1 MLKNIVLIGIRNLG
15 KNKLFSFVNV
25 FGLSLSMAVCL
36 LIIAVILDQN
46 SFDLFHPNPENTY
59 RVNTL
64 ALRKNGGTELYASTP
79 FPLAAILQSEHPFI
93 AQSLRLNR
101 SLRGSMVVGERK
113 LTVGGYFTE
122 PTFFA
127 MFGFQLSGCDAN
139 ALNDPKTLII
149 SEETAEKFFGND
161 NPIGKSVAIEN
172 MGEFQVRGIV
182 KKTDQ
187 KTHVQ
192 FDILGSLVFLQN
204 WQRETNLPYDS
215 WKNYYHT
222 HTYVTLR
229 SDARREDLQA
239 ALDALPQ
246 RVYAGMELESR
257 DADYKFEIQR
267 MDEIT
272 PGPMMSASMGEG
284 MPTAVLIFLSVLAG
298 IGMFA
303 AAFNYANLTLA
314 RSITRAREIGVR
326 KVAGATRI
334 NLIGQFIGES
344 VVVAFVSLLVAEV
357 LLHVFMIPAFQSLSF
372 SADMKIKFDPT
383 FEMYAWSVLF
393 TMIVGMV
400 SGLIPAWILSS
411 FKPAAV
417 VKDISK
423 IRFASGLTLRKLI
436 LIVQFAMTL
445 VLLIVLTTISRQTD
459 FAFKMD
465 YYGFDWRNT
474 VNVKLAGPN
483 AHAIA
488 AEMAQYPGVQSYA
501 FASHTLGTW
510 EDSDID
516 VQVDPTKEAIAI
528 RDYSIDENFTNI
540 MNLSVIAGE
549 GFHHNTKEAD
559 QILVNEKFVEWMQAG
574 SNADAIGK
582 TVYLDKNKPVTISGV
597 VKDFVFK
604 PLAYELEP
612 MVFRYDPAAWSIVH
626 FKLKNSNTK
635 DAGNYFE
642 QVWKK
647 FDPSTPLVWQAYID
661 ELTGVYTIF
670 GDLVRIIGSLAIMV
684 LIIAMLGLLGA
695 VSFSVETRTKEIGIR
710 KVMGATS
717 GNIVRLLSKQYVIL
731 ILIAAAIGLPLSY
744 LITDQLLRMF
754 AYRIEFGIGLFL
766 PAILMVGIMVA
777 ITVGSQALKGA
788 NENPVKALR
797 YE

>member
-1 MLKNIVLIGIRNLG
+1 MFKNIVLIGIRNLG

-46 SFDLFHPNPENTY
+46 SFDLFHPHPENTY
-59 RVNTL
+59 RINTL
-64 ALRKNGGTELYASTP
+64 AIRKNGGTELYASTP
-79 FPLAAILQSEHPFI
+79 FPLAGMIQSEHPFI

-101 SLRGSMVVGERK
+101 NLNGSMIAGEKK
-113 LTVGGYFTE
+113 LAFRGFFTE
-122 PTFFA
+122 PAFFD
-127 MFGFQLSGCDAN
+127 MFGFQLSVCDPN
-139 ALNDPKTLII
+139 ALNDPKTLIV
-149 SEETAEKFFGND
+149 SEETAERFFGSEDPVGQN
-161 NPIGKSVAIEN
+161 VTIEN
-172 MGEFQVRGIV
+172 MGEFQIRGIV

-187 KTHVQ
+187 KTHIQ
-192 FDILGSLVFLQN
+192 FDILGSLTFLQN
-204 WQRETNLPYDS
+204 WKRDTDLSYDS

-229 SDARREDLQA
+229 NDARREDLQT
-239 ALDALPQ
+239 ALDVLPQ
-246 RVYAGMELESR
+246 RIYAGMELESR
-257 DADYKFEIQR
+257 DAGYRFEIQR

-272 PGPMMSASMGEG
+272 PGPMMSNSMGEG

-326 KVAGATRI
+326 KVAGATRA

-344 VVVAFVSLLVAEV
+344 AVVSFVSLLIAEV
-357 LLHVFMIPAFQSLSF
+357 LLRLAIIPAFQSLSF
-372 SADMKIKFDPT
+372 SADLKIQFDPT
-383 FEMYAWSVLF
+383 LEMYMWSVLF
-393 TMIVGMV
+393 TLIVGV
-400 SGLIPAWILSS
+400 VAGLIPAWLLSS

-445 VLLIVLTTISRQTD
+445 ILLIVLTTISRQTD
-459 FAFKMD
+459 YAFKMD

-474 VNVKLAGPN
+474 VNVHLTGSN

-488 AEMAQYPGVQSYA
+488 AEMAQYPGVQSYT
-501 FASHTLGTW
+501 FASHTMGTW

-516 VQVDPTKEAIAI
+516 VRIDPAKEAVGI
-528 RDYSIDENFTNI
+528 RDYSIDENFVDI
-540 MNLSVIAGE
+540 MNLSIVAGE
-549 GFHHNTKEAD
+549 GFHHSAKEAD
-559 QILVNEKFVEWMQAG
+559 KILVNEKFVEWMQAG

-597 VKDFVFK
+597 LKDFVFK
-604 PLAYELEP
+604 PLTYELEP

-626 FKLKNSNTK
+626 FKLNNSDTKNAAS
-635 DAGNYFE
+635 YFE

-647 FDPSTPLVWQAYID
+647 FDPSTQLTWQVYAD
-661 ELTGVYTIF
+661 ELSGVYTIF
-670 GDLVRIIGSLAIMV
+670 SDLGRIIGSLAVMV
-684 LIIAMLGLLGA
+684 LIIAILGLLGA

-710 KVMGATS
+710 KVMGATP
-717 GNIVRLLSKQYVIL
+717 GNIIQLLSKQYVFL
-731 ILIAAAIGLPLSY
+731 ILIASAVGLPLSY
-744 LITDQLLRMF
+744 WIADQLLRLF
-754 AYRIEFGIGLFL
+754 AYRIEFGVGLFL
-766 PAILMVGIMVA
+766 PAVLTVGVMVA

-788 NENPVKALR
+788 RENPVNALR